1 MPSWKTIAGGC
12 LMFTAMVTVG
22 GGCVISTMLFGQAVA
37 VEGKPNSAMIAF
49 ALTIA
54 VATLLILAA
63 RAITKEPEE

>member
-1 MPSWKTIAGGC
+1 MPSWKSIFGGC

-37 VEGKPNSAMIAF
+37 VEEKPNSALIAF
-49 ALTIA
+49 ALTII

-63 RAITKEPEE
+63 RTITKEPEE